1 MICSKCGKTL
11 PDSMNFCQYCG
22 NKLKNDTPQV
32 GDNSSGGDIGTR
44 AESPKTVRP
53 VFQLSYNVD
62 LVLCID
68 ATESMDNILDIVK
81 NNAINL
87 YSDVLNLME
96 KNKKHIDTLRV
107 RVVAFR
113 DYLADGGEA
122 MLTTRFFTLPEEAEA
137 FSECV
142 HQIEAKG
149 GGDDPEDGLEALGF
163 AICSDWNCT
172 GMKKRHVIAL
182 WSDAPTHPLGYGRQR
197 SNYPQNMA
205 RDLKEL
211 TSWWGSAAG
220 TSNMMDQ
227 YAKRLILFTPEVN
240 DWMVIAN
247 HWDKVY
253 RVPTMAG
260 NGSAEHSYETIL
272 NAIIHTI

>member
-22 NKLKNDTPQV
+22 NRLKGDDPSAVSV
-32 GDNSSGGDIGTR
+32 GNGPNIPVTN
-44 AESPKTVRP
+44 TVNP

-68 ATESMDNILDIVK
+68 ATESMDSILDIVK
-81 NNAINL
+81 DNAVNL
-87 YSDVLNLME
+87 YADVLDLME

-113 DYLADGGEA
+113 DYMADGNEA
-122 MLTTRFFTLPEEAEA
+122 MLTTRFFTLPAEAEA

-163 AICSDWNCT
+163 AICSDWNRT

-197 SNYPQNMA
+197 ANYPQNMA
-205 RDLKEL
+205 KDLREL
-211 TSWWGSAAG
+211 TSWWGSAG
-220 TSNMMDQ
+220 TAFSSMMDQ
-227 YAKRLILFTPEVN
+227 YAKRLILFTPEEK
-240 DWMVIAN
+240 DWTTIARN
-247 HWDKVY
+247 WDKVY
-253 RVPTMAG
+253 RIPTVAG